1 MSELLNHIP
10 SHDVA
15 GLLFAVVAGV
25 VTLGVFIARYWW
37 KVRRAEIDAALKHD
51 MLQRGMGAEDIERV
65 LRASPAP
72 AEPPAP
78 PCDNSPAALA
88 GLMAEN
94 SYPGDAIA
102 AILKAATER
111 GEPLV

>member
-25 VTLGVFIARYWW
+25 VTLGVFIARYWT

-51 MLQRGMGAEDIERV
+51 MLQRGMGADEIERV
-65 LRASPAP
+65 LRASQSPAAP

-78 PCDNSPAALA
+78 PGDTSPAGLA
-88 GLMAEN
+88 SLLAEY
-94 SYPGDAIA
+94 SYEGDDIA
-102 AILKAATER
+102 AI
-111 GEPLV
+111 